1 MPSFSARALMLG
13 TFAALL
19 AACGGSRQVPPP
31 AAPEVGV
38 VRAHAED
45 VPLVRDFVGR
55 LSAYRTADVRARVAG
70 ILLKREYTEGT
81 DVAQGQVLFRID
93 PAPLQAA
100 LRAAEAALAQA
111 RANARNAEE
120 TVQRV
125 RPLAAKGWASQ
136 QDLDNA
142 LANARS
148 TAAAVKQAEANVAS
162 ARLNLGYA
170 TVTAPIAGR
179 AGQQM
184 VTEGALVGQDGPTEL
199 TVIQQIDPIYVNFSQ
214 SFAELQ
220 QLRRRQA
227 QGLLKPAGKGQ
238 VEVQVVLPDGT
249 LYPQPG
255 KLSFAD
261 IAVDPGTGALSL
273 RGTLPNPD
281 RILLPGMFVKVR
293 LIQGRQTHAFPI
305 PQAAVQRDA
314 DGAYVLVVG
323 ADGKVARKRVDLGDM
338 RDGQWVVTRGLA
350 EGEQVIVSGLQ
361 HVNPGDAAR
370 AVPYKPLPAARA
382 GAR

>member
-1 MPSFSARALMLG
+1 MPSFPLRALVVG
-13 TFAALL
+13 TAAALLL
-19 AACGGSRQVPPP
+19 AACGDSKQ
-31 AAPEVGV
+31 AAPQPTEVGV

-55 LSAYRTADVRARVAG
+55 LTAYRTADVRARVAG

-81 DVAQGQVLFRID
+81 DVTQGQVLFRID

-111 RANARNAEE
+111 RASAQNADE
-120 TVQRV
+120 TVSRV

-148 TAAAVKQAEANVAS
+148 TGAAVKQAEANVAG
-162 ARLNLGYA
+162 AQLNLGYA

-184 VTEGALVGQDGPTEL
+184 VTEGALVGQDGPTAL
-199 TVIQQIDPIYVNFSQ
+199 TVIQQIDPIYVNFGQ

-220 QLRRRQA
+220 ALRKQQA
-227 QGLLKPAGKGQ
+227 QGLLKPAGKSQ
-238 VEVQVVLPDGT
+238 VEVQVVLPDGSVYPHAGT
-249 LYPQPG
+249 LG
-255 KLSFAD
+255 FTDL
-261 IAVDPGTGALSL
+261 AVDPGTGALSL
-273 RGTLPNPD
+273 RGTLPNPE
-281 RILLPGMFVKVR
+281 RTLLPGMFVKVR
-293 LIQGRQTHAFPI
+293 LAQGRHAHAFPV

-323 ADGKVARKRVDLGDM
+323 SDGKVARRPVDLGDM
-338 RDGQWVVTRGLA
+338 RGGNWVVMRGLA
-350 EGEQVIVSGLQ
+350 EGDQVIVSGLQ
-361 HVNPGDAAR
+361 HVHPGDAAR
-370 AVPYKPLPAARA
+370 AVPYKPLPAAAA
-382 GAR
+382 GTH

>member
-1 MPSFSARALMLG
+1 MPSFSLRVLMLG
-13 TFAALL
+13 TIAALL
-19 AACGGSRQVPPP
+19 AACGGSKQAPSP
-31 AAPEVGV
+31 APSEVGV

-55 LSAYRTADVRARVAG
+55 LDAYRTADVRARVAG

-100 LRAAEAALAQA
+100 LHAAEAALAQA
-111 RANARNAEE
+111 RANAQNAEE

-142 LANARS
+142 LATARS

-162 ARLNLGYA
+162 ARLSLSYA

-184 VTEGALVGQDGPTEL
+184 VTEGALVGQDAPTEL
-199 TVIQQIDPIYVNFSQ
+199 TVIQQIDPVYVNFSQ

-220 QLRRRQA
+220 QLRRQQA
-227 QGLLKPAGKGQ
+227 RGLLKPAGKGQ
-238 VEVQVVLPDGT
+238 VEVQVVLPDDTVYPHPGT
-249 LYPQPG
+249 
-255 KLSFAD
+255 LSFAD

-273 RGTLPNPD
+273 RGTVPNPD
-281 RILLPGMFVKVR
+281 HTLLPGMFVKVR
-293 LIQGRQTHAFPI
+293 LTQGRQTHAFPI

-314 DGAYVLVVG
+314 DGAFVLVVG

-338 RDGQWVVTRGLA
+338 RDGHWVVTRGLA
-350 EGEQVIVSGLQ
+350 EGDQVIVTGLQ
-361 HVNPGDAAR
+361 HVHAGDAAR
-370 AVPYKPLPAARA
+370 AVPYKPLPAAQA
-382 GAR
+382 GSR

>member
-1 MPSFSARALMLG
+1 MPSFSLRALMLG
-13 TFAALL
+13 TAIALL
-19 AACGGSRQVPPP
+19 AACGGSKQAPT
-31 AAPEVGV
+31 AAPPEVAV

-55 LSAYRTADVRARVAG
+55 LGAYRTADVRARVAG

-81 DVAQGQVLFRID
+81 DVARGQVLFRID

-111 RANARNAEE
+111 RANAQNAEE

-162 ARLNLGYA
+162 ARLNLSYA

-220 QLRRRQA
+220 QLRRQQA
-227 QGLLKPAGKGQ
+227 QGLLKPAGKDQ
-238 VEVQVVLPDGT
+238 VEVQVVLPDDTVYPHAGT
-249 LYPQPG
+249 
-255 KLSFAD
+255 LSFAD
-261 IAVDPGTGALSL
+261 IAVDPSTGALSL
-273 RGTLPNPD
+273 RGTVPNPD
-281 RILLPGMFVKVR
+281 HSLLPGMFVKVR
-293 LIQGRQTHAFPI
+293 LTQGRQTHAFPI
-305 PQAAVQRDA
+305 PQASVQRDT

-323 ADGKVARKRVDLGDM
+323 IDGKVVQKRVDLGDM
-338 RDGQWVVTRGLA
+338 RDGHWVVTRGLA
-350 EGEQVIVSGLQ
+350 EGDQVIVTGLQ
-361 HVNPGDAAR
+361 HVHPGDAAR
-370 AVPYKPLPAARA
+370 AVPYKPLPAAQA

>member
-1 MPSFSARALMLG
+1 MPSFSLRALMLG

-19 AACGGSRQVPPP
+19 AACGGSKQAPPP
-31 AAPEVGV
+31 APPEVGV

-55 LSAYRTADVRARVAG
+55 LDAYRTADVRARVAG

-81 DVAQGQVLFRID
+81 DVTRGQVLFRID

-111 RANARNAEE
+111 RANAQNAEE

-148 TAAAVKQAEANVAS
+148 TAAAVKQAEANVAT
-162 ARLNLGYA
+162 ARLNLSYA

-184 VTEGALVGQDGPTEL
+184 VTEGALVGQDAPTEL

-220 QLRRRQA
+220 QLRRQQA
-227 QGLLKPAGKGQ
+227 QGVLKPAGKGQ
-238 VEVQVVLPDGT
+238 VEVQVVLPDDTVYPHPGT
-249 LYPQPG
+249 
-255 KLSFAD
+255 LSFAD

-273 RGTLPNPD
+273 RGTVPNPD
-281 RILLPGMFVKVR
+281 HTLLPGMFVKVR
-293 LIQGRQTHAFPI
+293 LTQGRQAHAFPI

-323 ADGKVARKRVDLGDM
+323 ADGKVAQKRVDLGDM
-338 RDGQWVVTRGLA
+338 RDGHWVVSRGLA
-350 EGEQVIVSGLQ
+350 EGDQVIVTGLQ
-361 HVNPGDAAR
+361 HVHAGDAAH
-370 AVPYKPLPAARA
+370 AVPYKPLPAAQA